1 MAKKLK
7 RFESVNT
14 LMKYLKPYRRGFII
28 SIVMLVVTCA
38 AMVTSPNVE
47 GMITNSILKDV
58 TDIAKGVPGAR
69 FHMENVVKIIMLLLF
84 IYAVKTAAQMIS
96 MICITNSIQDTMRD
110 LRNACIFHMENVVK
124 IIMLLLFIYAVKT
137 AAQMI
142 SMICITNSI
151 QDTMRDLR
159 NACIEKINALPVKT
173 LDSHPKGDILSR
185 ITNDIDAISNA
196 MQQTFM
202 NVISGVLM
210 VCFAIFMMFRV
221 NLVMTVC
228 VLVIIPIS
236 YVIIKKIAKISQKSF
251 DIHQRALGEL
261 SANVTES
268 FSGYNEIILFGKQ
281 EESVKKFEKIN
292 ENIRE
297 TAYHQ
302 RALGELS
309 ANVTE
314 SFSGYNEI
322 ILFGK
327 QEESV
332 KKFEKINENIRE
344 TAYKAQFLSYLMS
357 PLLSLL
363 TYLSIGVVSVI
374 GTIYAIGGVITVGQ
388 LQAFVRFIWQVND
401 LMSPLLSLLTYLS
414 IGVVSVIGTIYAI
427 GGVITVGQ
435 LQAFVRFIWQVNEP
449 LTQVSQL
456 SSQIQ
461 SALSA
466 MDRIHEFIEYEEEI
480 DVEREEKEFEG
491 NVEFKDIRFGYGEK
505 EVLHGVS
512 LDAKKGETVA
522 IVGPTGSGKTTIVNL
537 LMRFYD
543 PNSGSI
549 LIDGTLHG
557 VSLDAKKGETVAIVG
572 PTGSGKTT
580 IVNLLMR
587 FYDPNSGS
595 ILIDGTNSK
604 DINRSTLR
612 DNIGMVLQ
620 DTWLFTGSIRENI
633 RFSKPDATDAE
644 IEQACKYANAC

>member
-1 MAKKLK
+1 MAKKFK
-7 RFESVNT
+7 RFESINT
-14 LMKYLKPYRRGFII
+14 LLKYLKPYRRGFII

-69 FHMENVVKIIMLLLF
+69 FHMENVIKII
-84 IYAVKTAAQMIS
+84 
-96 MICITNSIQDTMRD
+96 
-110 LRNACIFHMENVVK
+110 
-124 IIMLLLFIYAVKT
+124 IILLFIYAVKT

-221 NLVMTVC
+221 NLVMTLC

-236 YVIIKKIAKISQKSF
+236 YIIIKKIAKVSQESF
-251 DIHQRALGEL
+251 DIHQRALGD
-261 SANVTES
+261 
-268 FSGYNEIILFGKQ
+268 
-281 EESVKKFEKIN
+281 
-292 ENIRE
+292 
-297 TAYHQ
+297 
-302 RALGELS
+302 LS

-363 TYLSIGVVSVI
+363 TYLAIGVVSVI
-374 GTIYAIGGVITVGQ
+374 GTIYAIGGI
-388 LQAFVRFIWQVND
+388 
-401 LMSPLLSLLTYLS
+401 
-414 IGVVSVIGTIYAI
+414 
-427 GGVITVGQ
+427 ITVGQ

-466 MDRIHEFIEYEEEI
+466 MDRIHEFIEYEEET
-480 DVEREEKEFEG
+480 DVEVKEMVFDG
-491 NVEFKDIRFGYGEK
+491 NVEFKDIRFGYGKK

-512 LDAKKGETVA
+512 LEAKKGETVA

-549 LIDGTLHG
+549 IIDG
-557 VSLDAKKGETVAIVG
+557 
-572 PTGSGKTT
+572 
-580 IVNLLMR
+580 VN
-587 FYDPNSGS
+587 S
-595 ILIDGTNSK
+595 T
-604 DINRSTLR
+604 DINRRTLR

-633 RFSKPDATDAE
+633 RFSKPDATDEE
-644 IEQACKYANAC
+644 IEQACKYANADEFISTLPKGYDTVIDEEADNISQGEKQLLTIARAILKDPKVLILDEATSSIDTKTEKNIQDAMDYLMEGRTSFIIAHRLSTIKNADKILVLKDGNIIECGNHNELMKENGFYANLYNSQFNN

>member
-7 RFESVNT
+7 RFESINT
-14 LMKYLKPYRRGFII
+14 LLKYLKPYRRGFII

-69 FHMENVVKIIMLLLF
+69 FHMENVIKIIILLLF

-96 MICITNSIQDTMRD
+96 MICITNSIQDTM
-110 LRNACIFHMENVVK
+110 K
-124 IIMLLLFIYAVKT
+124 
-137 AAQMI
+137 
-142 SMICITNSI
+142 
-151 QDTMRDLR
+151 DLR

-221 NLVMTVC
+221 NLVMTLC

-236 YVIIKKIAKISQKSF
+236 YIIIKKIAKISQESF
-251 DIHQRALGEL
+251 DIHQRALGD
-261 SANVTES
+261 
-268 FSGYNEIILFGKQ
+268 
-281 EESVKKFEKIN
+281 
-292 ENIRE
+292 
-297 TAYHQ
+297 
-302 RALGELS
+302 LS

-363 TYLSIGVVSVI
+363 TYLAIGVVSVI
-374 GTIYAIGGVITVGQ
+374 GTIYAI
-388 LQAFVRFIWQVND
+388 
-401 LMSPLLSLLTYLS
+401 S
-414 IGVVSVIGTIYAI
+414 
-427 GGVITVGQ
+427 GVITVGQ

-466 MDRIHEFIEYEEEI
+466 MDRIHEFIEYEEET
-480 DVEREEKEFEG
+480 DVERKEMVFDG
-491 NVEFKDIRFGYGEK
+491 NVEFKDIRFGYGKK

-512 LDAKKGETVA
+512 LNAKKGETVA

-549 LIDGTLHG
+549 VIDG
-557 VSLDAKKGETVAIVG
+557 
-572 PTGSGKTT
+572 
-580 IVNLLMR
+580 VN
-587 FYDPNSGS
+587 S
-595 ILIDGTNSK
+595 T
-604 DINRSTLR
+604 DINRRTLR

-633 RFSKPDATDAE
+633 RFSKPDATDEE
-644 IEQACKYANAC
+644 IEQACKYANADEFISTLPKGYDTVIDEEADNISQGEKQLLTIARAILKDPKVLILDEATSSIDTKTEKNIQDAMDYLMEGRTSFIIAHRLSTIKNADKILVLKDGNIIECGNHNELMKENGFYANLYNSQFNN

>member
-7 RFESVNT
+7 RFESINT
-14 LMKYLKPYRRGFII
+14 LLKYLKPYRRGFII

-69 FHMENVVKIIMLLLF
+69 FHMENVIKIIILLLF

-96 MICITNSIQDTMRD
+96 MICITNSIQDTM
-110 LRNACIFHMENVVK
+110 K
-124 IIMLLLFIYAVKT
+124 
-137 AAQMI
+137 
-142 SMICITNSI
+142 
-151 QDTMRDLR
+151 DLR

-221 NLVMTVC
+221 NLVMTLC

-236 YVIIKKIAKISQKSF
+236 YIIIKKIAKISQESF
-251 DIHQRALGEL
+251 DIHQRALGD
-261 SANVTES
+261 
-268 FSGYNEIILFGKQ
+268 
-281 EESVKKFEKIN
+281 
-292 ENIRE
+292 
-297 TAYHQ
+297 
-302 RALGELS
+302 LS

-363 TYLSIGVVSVI
+363 TYLAIGVVSVI
-374 GTIYAIGGVITVGQ
+374 GTIYAI
-388 LQAFVRFIWQVND
+388 
-401 LMSPLLSLLTYLS
+401 S
-414 IGVVSVIGTIYAI
+414 
-427 GGVITVGQ
+427 GVITVGQ

-466 MDRIHEFIEYEEEI
+466 MDRIHEFIGYEEEA
-480 DVEREEKEFEG
+480 DVERKEMVFDG
-491 NVEFKDIRFGYGEK
+491 NVEFKDIRFGYGKK

-512 LDAKKGETVA
+512 LNAKKGETVA

-549 LIDGTLHG
+549 AIDG
-557 VSLDAKKGETVAIVG
+557 VD
-572 PTGSGKTT
+572 
-580 IVNLLMR
+580 
-587 FYDPNSGS
+587 S
-595 ILIDGTNSK
+595 IN
-604 DINRSTLR
+604 INRRTLR

-633 RFSKPDATDAE
+633 RFSKPDATDEE
-644 IEQACKYANAC
+644 IEQACKYANADEFISTLPKGYDTVIDEEADNISQGEKQLLTIARAILKDPKVLILDEATSSIDTKTEKNIQDAMDYLMEGRTSFIIAHRLSTIKNADKILVLKDGNIIECGNHNELMKENGFYANLYNSQFNN

>member
-7 RFESVNT
+7 RFESINT
-14 LMKYLKPYRRGFII
+14 LLKYLKPYRRGFII

-69 FHMENVVKIIMLLLF
+69 FHMENVIKIIILLLF

-96 MICITNSIQDTMRD
+96 MICITNSIQDTM
-110 LRNACIFHMENVVK
+110 K
-124 IIMLLLFIYAVKT
+124 
-137 AAQMI
+137 
-142 SMICITNSI
+142 
-151 QDTMRDLR
+151 DLR

-221 NLVMTVC
+221 NLVMTLC

-236 YVIIKKIAKISQKSF
+236 YIIIKKIAKISQESF
-251 DIHQRALGEL
+251 DIHQRALGD
-261 SANVTES
+261 
-268 FSGYNEIILFGKQ
+268 
-281 EESVKKFEKIN
+281 
-292 ENIRE
+292 
-297 TAYHQ
+297 
-302 RALGELS
+302 LS

-363 TYLSIGVVSVI
+363 TYL
-374 GTIYAIGGVITVGQ
+374 A
-388 LQAFVRFIWQVND
+388 
-401 LMSPLLSLLTYLS
+401 

-466 MDRIHEFIEYEEEI
+466 MDRIHEFIEYEEET
-480 DVEREEKEFEG
+480 DVEVKEMVFDG
-491 NVEFKDIRFGYGEK
+491 NVEFKDIRFGYGKK

-512 LDAKKGETVA
+512 LEAKKGETVA

-549 LIDGTLHG
+549 VIDGI
-557 VSLDAKKGETVAIVG
+557 D
-572 PTGSGKTT
+572 
-580 IVNLLMR
+580 
-587 FYDPNSGS
+587 S
-595 ILIDGTNSK
+595 IN
-604 DINRSTLR
+604 INRRTLR

-633 RFSKPDATDAE
+633 RFSKPDATDEE
-644 IEQACKYANAC
+644 IEQACKYANADEFISTLPKGYDTVIDEEADNISQGEKQLLTIARAILKDPKVLILDEATSSIDTKTEKNIQDAMDYLMEGRTSFIIAHRLSTIKNADKILVLKDGNIIECGNHNELMKENGFYANLYNSQFNN

>member
-1 MAKKLK
+1 MAKKFK
-7 RFESVNT
+7 RFESINT
-14 LMKYLKPYRRGFII
+14 LLKYLKPYRRGFII

-69 FHMENVVKIIMLLLF
+69 FHMENVIKII
-84 IYAVKTAAQMIS
+84 I
-96 MICITNSIQDTMRD
+96 
-110 LRNACIFHMENVVK
+110 
-124 IIMLLLFIYAVKT
+124 LLLFIYAVKT

-221 NLVMTVC
+221 NLVMTLC

-236 YVIIKKIAKISQKSF
+236 YIIIKKIAKVSQKSF
-251 DIHQRALGEL
+251 DVHQRALGD
-261 SANVTES
+261 
-268 FSGYNEIILFGKQ
+268 
-281 EESVKKFEKIN
+281 
-292 ENIRE
+292 
-297 TAYHQ
+297 
-302 RALGELS
+302 LS

-363 TYLSIGVVSVI
+363 TYL
-374 GTIYAIGGVITVGQ
+374 A
-388 LQAFVRFIWQVND
+388 
-401 LMSPLLSLLTYLS
+401 

-466 MDRIHEFIEYEEEI
+466 MDRIHEFIEYEEET
-480 DVEREEKEFEG
+480 DVEVKEMVFDG
-491 NVEFKDIRFGYGEK
+491 NVEFKDIRFGYGKK

-512 LDAKKGETVA
+512 LEAKKGETVA

-549 LIDGTLHG
+549 VIDGI
-557 VSLDAKKGETVAIVG
+557 D
-572 PTGSGKTT
+572 
-580 IVNLLMR
+580 
-587 FYDPNSGS
+587 S
-595 ILIDGTNSK
+595 IN
-604 DINRSTLR
+604 INRRTLR

-633 RFSKPDATDAE
+633 RFSKPDATDEE
-644 IEQACKYANAC
+644 IENACKYANADEFISTLPNGYDTVIDEEADNISQGEKQLLTIARAILKDPKVLILDEATSSIDTKTEKNIQDAMDYLMEGRTSFIIAHRLSTIKNADKILVLKDGNIIECGNHNELMKENGFYANLYNSQFNN

>member
-1 MAKKLK
+1 MAKKFK
-7 RFESVNT
+7 RFESINT
-14 LMKYLKPYRRGFII
+14 LLKYLKPYRRGFII

-69 FHMENVVKIIMLLLF
+69 FHMENVIKII
-84 IYAVKTAAQMIS
+84 
-96 MICITNSIQDTMRD
+96 
-110 LRNACIFHMENVVK
+110 
-124 IIMLLLFIYAVKT
+124 IILLFIYAVKT

-221 NLVMTVC
+221 NLVMTLC

-236 YVIIKKIAKISQKSF
+236 YIIIKKIAKVSQESF
-251 DIHQRALGEL
+251 DI
-261 SANVTES
+261 
-268 FSGYNEIILFGKQ
+268 
-281 EESVKKFEKIN
+281 
-292 ENIRE
+292 
-297 TAYHQ
+297 HQ

-363 TYLSIGVVSVI
+363 TYLAIGVVSVI
-374 GTIYAIGGVITVGQ
+374 GTIYAIGGI
-388 LQAFVRFIWQVND
+388 
-401 LMSPLLSLLTYLS
+401 
-414 IGVVSVIGTIYAI
+414 
-427 GGVITVGQ
+427 ITVGQ

-466 MDRIHEFIEYEEEI
+466 MDRIHEFIEYEEET
-480 DVEREEKEFEG
+480 DVEVKEMVFDG
-491 NVEFKDIRFGYGEK
+491 NVEFKDIRFGYGKK

-512 LDAKKGETVA
+512 LEAKKGETVA

-549 LIDGTLHG
+549 IIDG
-557 VSLDAKKGETVAIVG
+557 
-572 PTGSGKTT
+572 
-580 IVNLLMR
+580 VN
-587 FYDPNSGS
+587 S
-595 ILIDGTNSK
+595 T
-604 DINRSTLR
+604 DINRRTLR

-633 RFSKPDATDAE
+633 RFSKPDATDEE
-644 IEQACKYANAC
+644 IEQACKYANADEFISTLPKGYDTVIDEEADNISQGEKQLLTIARAILKDPKVLILDEATSSIDTKTEKNIQDAMDYLMEGRTSFIIAHRLSTIKNADKILVLKDGNIIECGNHNELMKENGFYANLYNSQFNN

>member
-7 RFESVNT
+7 RFKSINT
-14 LMKYLKPYRRGFII
+14 LLKYLKPYRRGFII

-96 MICITNSIQDTMRD
+96 MICITNSIQDTM
-110 LRNACIFHMENVVK
+110 K
-124 IIMLLLFIYAVKT
+124 
-137 AAQMI
+137 
-142 SMICITNSI
+142 
-151 QDTMRDLR
+151 DLR

-297 TAYHQ
+297 TAY
-302 RALGELS
+302 
-309 ANVTE
+309 
-314 SFSGYNEI
+314 
-322 ILFGK
+322 
-327 QEESV
+327 
-332 KKFEKINENIRE
+332 
-344 TAYKAQFLSYLMS
+344 KAQFLSY
-357 PLLSLL
+357 
-363 TYLSIGVVSVI
+363 
-374 GTIYAIGGVITVGQ
+374 
-388 LQAFVRFIWQVND
+388 

-549 LIDGTLHG
+549 LIDGT
-557 VSLDAKKGETVAIVG
+557 
-572 PTGSGKTT
+572 
-580 IVNLLMR
+580 
-587 FYDPNSGS
+587 
-595 ILIDGTNSK
+595 NSK

-644 IEQACKYANAC
+644 IEQACKYANADEFISTLPEGYDTVIDEEADNISQGEKQLLTIARAILKDPKVLILDEATSSIDTKTEKNIQNAMDYLMEGRTSFIIAHRLSTIKNADKILVLKDGNIIECGNHNELMKENGFYANLYNSQFNN

>member
-1 MAKKLK
+1 MAKKFK
-7 RFESVNT
+7 RFESINT
-14 LMKYLKPYRRGFII
+14 LLEYLKPYRRGFII

-69 FHMENVVKIIMLLLF
+69 FHMENVIKII
-84 IYAVKTAAQMIS
+84 I
-96 MICITNSIQDTMRD
+96 
-110 LRNACIFHMENVVK
+110 
-124 IIMLLLFIYAVKT
+124 LLLFIYAVKT

-221 NLVMTVC
+221 NLVMTLC

-236 YVIIKKIAKISQKSF
+236 YIIIKKIAKVSQESF
-251 DIHQRALGEL
+251 DVHQRALGD
-261 SANVTES
+261 
-268 FSGYNEIILFGKQ
+268 
-281 EESVKKFEKIN
+281 
-292 ENIRE
+292 
-297 TAYHQ
+297 
-302 RALGELS
+302 LS

-363 TYLSIGVVSVI
+363 TYL
-374 GTIYAIGGVITVGQ
+374 A
-388 LQAFVRFIWQVND
+388 
-401 LMSPLLSLLTYLS
+401 

-466 MDRIHEFIEYEEEI
+466 MDRIHEFIEYEEET
-480 DVEREEKEFEG
+480 DVEVKEMVFDG
-491 NVEFKDIRFGYGEK
+491 NVEFKDIRFGYGKK

-512 LDAKKGETVA
+512 LEAKKGETVA

-549 LIDGTLHG
+549 VIDGI
-557 VSLDAKKGETVAIVG
+557 D
-572 PTGSGKTT
+572 
-580 IVNLLMR
+580 
-587 FYDPNSGS
+587 S
-595 ILIDGTNSK
+595 IN
-604 DINRSTLR
+604 INRRTLR

-633 RFSKPDATDAE
+633 RFSKPDATDEE
-644 IEQACKYANAC
+644 IEQACKYANADEFISTLPNGYDTAIDEKADNISQGEKQLLTIARAILKDPKVLILDEATSSIDTKTEKNIQDAMDYLMEGRTSFIIAHRLSTIKNADKILVLKDGNIIECGNHNELMKENGFYANLYNSQFNN

>member
-1 MAKKLK
+1 MAKKFK
-7 RFESVNT
+7 RFESINT
-14 LMKYLKPYRRGFII
+14 LLKYLKPYRRGFII

-69 FHMENVVKIIMLLLF
+69 FHMENVIKII
-84 IYAVKTAAQMIS
+84 I
-96 MICITNSIQDTMRD
+96 
-110 LRNACIFHMENVVK
+110 
-124 IIMLLLFIYAVKT
+124 LLLFIYAVKT

-221 NLVMTVC
+221 NLVMTLC

-236 YVIIKKIAKISQKSF
+236 YIIIKKIAKVSQESF
-251 DIHQRALGEL
+251 DIHQRALGD
-261 SANVTES
+261 
-268 FSGYNEIILFGKQ
+268 
-281 EESVKKFEKIN
+281 
-292 ENIRE
+292 
-297 TAYHQ
+297 
-302 RALGELS
+302 LS

-363 TYLSIGVVSVI
+363 TYL
-374 GTIYAIGGVITVGQ
+374 A
-388 LQAFVRFIWQVND
+388 
-401 LMSPLLSLLTYLS
+401 

-466 MDRIHEFIEYEEEI
+466 MDRIHEFIEYEEET
-480 DVEREEKEFEG
+480 DVEVKEMVFDG
-491 NVEFKDIRFGYGEK
+491 NVEFKDIRFGYGKK

-549 LIDGTLHG
+549 VIDGI
-557 VSLDAKKGETVAIVG
+557 D
-572 PTGSGKTT
+572 
-580 IVNLLMR
+580 
-587 FYDPNSGS
+587 S
-595 ILIDGTNSK
+595 IN
-604 DINRSTLR
+604 INRRTLR

-633 RFSKPDATDAE
+633 RFSKPDATDEE
-644 IEQACKYANAC
+644 IENACKYANADEFISTLPNGYDTVIDEEADNISQGEKQLLTIARAILKDPKVLILDEATSSIDTKTEKNIQDAMDYLMEGRTSFIIAHRLSTIKNADKILVLKDGNIIECGNHNELMKENGFYANLYNSQFNN

>member
-69 FHMENVVKIIMLLLF
+69 
-84 IYAVKTAAQMIS
+84 
-96 MICITNSIQDTMRD
+96 
-110 LRNACIFHMENVVK
+110 FHMENVVK

-297 TAYHQ
+297 TAY
-302 RALGELS
+302 
-309 ANVTE
+309 
-314 SFSGYNEI
+314 
-322 ILFGK
+322 
-327 QEESV
+327 
-332 KKFEKINENIRE
+332 
-344 TAYKAQFLSYLMS
+344 KAQFLSY
-357 PLLSLL
+357 
-363 TYLSIGVVSVI
+363 
-374 GTIYAIGGVITVGQ
+374 
-388 LQAFVRFIWQVND
+388 

-549 LIDGTLHG
+549 LIDGT
-557 VSLDAKKGETVAIVG
+557 
-572 PTGSGKTT
+572 
-580 IVNLLMR
+580 
-587 FYDPNSGS
+587 
-595 ILIDGTNSK
+595 NSK

-644 IEQACKYANAC
+644 IEQACKYANADEFISTLPEGYDTVIDEEADNISQGEKQLLTIARAILKICKSSYT

>member
-7 RFESVNT
+7 RFESINT
-14 LMKYLKPYRRGFII
+14 LLKYLKPYRRGFII

-69 FHMENVVKIIMLLLF
+69 FHMENVIKII
-84 IYAVKTAAQMIS
+84 
-96 MICITNSIQDTMRD
+96 
-110 LRNACIFHMENVVK
+110 
-124 IIMLLLFIYAVKT
+124 IILLFIYAVKT

-221 NLVMTVC
+221 NLVMTLC

-236 YVIIKKIAKISQKSF
+236 YIIIKKIAKVSQESF
-251 DIHQRALGEL
+251 DIHQRALGD
-261 SANVTES
+261 
-268 FSGYNEIILFGKQ
+268 
-281 EESVKKFEKIN
+281 
-292 ENIRE
+292 
-297 TAYHQ
+297 
-302 RALGELS
+302 LS

-363 TYLSIGVVSVI
+363 TYLAIGVVSVI
-374 GTIYAIGGVITVGQ
+374 GTIYAIGGI
-388 LQAFVRFIWQVND
+388 
-401 LMSPLLSLLTYLS
+401 
-414 IGVVSVIGTIYAI
+414 
-427 GGVITVGQ
+427 ITVGQ

-466 MDRIHEFIEYEEEI
+466 MDRIHEFIEYEEET
-480 DVEREEKEFEG
+480 DVEVKEMVFDG
-491 NVEFKDIRFGYGEK
+491 NVEFKDIRFGYGKK

-512 LDAKKGETVA
+512 LEAKKGETVA

-549 LIDGTLHG
+549 VIDGI
-557 VSLDAKKGETVAIVG
+557 D
-572 PTGSGKTT
+572 
-580 IVNLLMR
+580 
-587 FYDPNSGS
+587 S
-595 ILIDGTNSK
+595 IN
-604 DINRSTLR
+604 INRRTLR

-633 RFSKPDATDAE
+633 RFSKPDATDEE
-644 IEQACKYANAC
+644 IENACKYANADEFISTLPNGYDTVIDEEADNISQGEKQLLTIARAILKDPKVLILDEATSSIDTKTEKNIQDAMDYLMEGRTSFIIAHRLSTIKNADKILVLKDGNIIECGNHNELMKENGFYANLYNSQFNN

>member
-7 RFESVNT
+7 RFESINT
-14 LMKYLKPYRRGFII
+14 LLKYLKPYRRGFII

-69 FHMENVVKIIMLLLF
+69 FHMENVIKIITLLLF

-96 MICITNSIQDTMRD
+96 MICITNSIQDTM
-110 LRNACIFHMENVVK
+110 K
-124 IIMLLLFIYAVKT
+124 
-137 AAQMI
+137 
-142 SMICITNSI
+142 
-151 QDTMRDLR
+151 DLR

-221 NLVMTVC
+221 NLVMTLC

-236 YVIIKKIAKISQKSF
+236 YIIIKKIAKISQESF
-251 DIHQRALGEL
+251 DIHQRALGD
-261 SANVTES
+261 
-268 FSGYNEIILFGKQ
+268 
-281 EESVKKFEKIN
+281 
-292 ENIRE
+292 
-297 TAYHQ
+297 
-302 RALGELS
+302 LS

-363 TYLSIGVVSVI
+363 TYLAIGVVSVI
-374 GTIYAIGGVITVGQ
+374 GTIYAI
-388 LQAFVRFIWQVND
+388 
-401 LMSPLLSLLTYLS
+401 S
-414 IGVVSVIGTIYAI
+414 
-427 GGVITVGQ
+427 GVITVGQ

-466 MDRIHEFIEYEEEI
+466 MDRIHEFIGYEEET
-480 DVEREEKEFEG
+480 DVERKEMVFDG
-491 NVEFKDIRFGYGEK
+491 NVEFKDIRFGYGKK

-512 LDAKKGETVA
+512 LNAKKGETVA

-549 LIDGTLHG
+549 VIDG
-557 VSLDAKKGETVAIVG
+557 
-572 PTGSGKTT
+572 
-580 IVNLLMR
+580 VN
-587 FYDPNSGS
+587 S
-595 ILIDGTNSK
+595 T
-604 DINRSTLR
+604 DINRRTLR

-633 RFSKPDATDAE
+633 RFSKPDATDEE
-644 IEQACKYANAC
+644 IEQACKYANADEFISTLPKGYDTVIDEEADNISQGEKQLLTIARAILKDPKVLILDEATSSIDTKTEKNIQDAMDYLMEGRTSFIIAHRLSTIKNADKILVLKDGNIIECGNHNELMKENGFYANLYNSQFNN

>member
-7 RFESVNT
+7 RFESINT
-14 LMKYLKPYRRGFII
+14 LLKYLKPYRRGFII

-69 FHMENVVKIIMLLLF
+69 FHMENVIKII
-84 IYAVKTAAQMIS
+84 I
-96 MICITNSIQDTMRD
+96 
-110 LRNACIFHMENVVK
+110 
-124 IIMLLLFIYAVKT
+124 LLLFIYAVKT

-221 NLVMTVC
+221 NLVMTLC

-236 YVIIKKIAKISQKSF
+236 YIIIKKIAKVSQESF
-251 DIHQRALGEL
+251 DIHQRALGD
-261 SANVTES
+261 
-268 FSGYNEIILFGKQ
+268 
-281 EESVKKFEKIN
+281 
-292 ENIRE
+292 
-297 TAYHQ
+297 
-302 RALGELS
+302 LS

-363 TYLSIGVVSVI
+363 TYLAIGVVSVI
-374 GTIYAIGGVITVGQ
+374 GTIYAIGGVIT
-388 LQAFVRFIWQVND
+388 I
-401 LMSPLLSLLTYLS
+401 
-414 IGVVSVIGTIYAI
+414 
-427 GGVITVGQ
+427 GQ

-466 MDRIHEFIEYEEEI
+466 MDRIHEFIEYEEET
-480 DVEREEKEFEG
+480 DVEVKEMVFDG
-491 NVEFKDIRFGYGEK
+491 NVEFKDIRFGYGKK

-512 LDAKKGETVA
+512 LYAKKGETVA

-549 LIDGTLHG
+549 VIDGI
-557 VSLDAKKGETVAIVG
+557 D
-572 PTGSGKTT
+572 
-580 IVNLLMR
+580 
-587 FYDPNSGS
+587 S
-595 ILIDGTNSK
+595 IN
-604 DINRSTLR
+604 INRRTLR

-633 RFSKPDATDAE
+633 RFSKPDATDEE
-644 IEQACKYANAC
+644 IEQACKYANADEFISTLPNGYDTVIDEEADNISQGEKQLLTIARAILKDPKVLILDEATSSIDTKTEKNIQDAMDYLMEGRTSFIIAHRLSTIKNADKILVLKDGNIIECGNHNELMKENGFYANLYNSQFNN

>member
-1 MAKKLK
+1 MAKKFK
-7 RFESVNT
+7 RFESINT
-14 LMKYLKPYRRGFII
+14 LLKYLKPYRRGFII

-69 FHMENVVKIIMLLLF
+69 FHMENVIKII
-84 IYAVKTAAQMIS
+84 I
-96 MICITNSIQDTMRD
+96 
-110 LRNACIFHMENVVK
+110 
-124 IIMLLLFIYAVKT
+124 LLLFIYAVKT

-221 NLVMTVC
+221 NLVMTLC

-236 YVIIKKIAKISQKSF
+236 YIIIKKIAKVSQESF
-251 DIHQRALGEL
+251 DIHQRALGD
-261 SANVTES
+261 
-268 FSGYNEIILFGKQ
+268 
-281 EESVKKFEKIN
+281 
-292 ENIRE
+292 
-297 TAYHQ
+297 
-302 RALGELS
+302 LS

-363 TYLSIGVVSVI
+363 TYL
-374 GTIYAIGGVITVGQ
+374 A
-388 LQAFVRFIWQVND
+388 
-401 LMSPLLSLLTYLS
+401 

-466 MDRIHEFIEYEEEI
+466 MDRIHEFIEYEEET
-480 DVEREEKEFEG
+480 DVEVKEMVFDG
-491 NVEFKDIRFGYGEK
+491 NVEFKDIRFGYGKK

-512 LDAKKGETVA
+512 LYAKKGETVA

-549 LIDGTLHG
+549 VIDGI
-557 VSLDAKKGETVAIVG
+557 D
-572 PTGSGKTT
+572 
-580 IVNLLMR
+580 
-587 FYDPNSGS
+587 S
-595 ILIDGTNSK
+595 IN
-604 DINRSTLR
+604 INRRTLR

-633 RFSKPDATDAE
+633 RFSKPDATDEE
-644 IEQACKYANAC
+644 IENACKYANADEFISTLPNGYDTVIDEEADNISQGEKQLLTIARAILKDPKVLILDEATSSIDTKTEKNIQDAMDYLMEGRTSFIIAHRLSTIKNADKILVLKDGNIIECGNHNELMKENGFYANLYNSQFNN

>member
-28 SIVMLVVTCA
+28 SIVMLVLTCA

-69 FHMENVVKIIMLLLF
+69 
-84 IYAVKTAAQMIS
+84 
-96 MICITNSIQDTMRD
+96 
-110 LRNACIFHMENVVK
+110 FHMENVVK

-297 TAYHQ
+297 TAY
-302 RALGELS
+302 
-309 ANVTE
+309 
-314 SFSGYNEI
+314 
-322 ILFGK
+322 
-327 QEESV
+327 
-332 KKFEKINENIRE
+332 
-344 TAYKAQFLSYLMS
+344 KAQFLSY
-357 PLLSLL
+357 
-363 TYLSIGVVSVI
+363 
-374 GTIYAIGGVITVGQ
+374 
-388 LQAFVRFIWQVND
+388 

-549 LIDGTLHG
+549 LIDGT
-557 VSLDAKKGETVAIVG
+557 
-572 PTGSGKTT
+572 
-580 IVNLLMR
+580 
-587 FYDPNSGS
+587 
-595 ILIDGTNSK
+595 NSK

-644 IEQACKYANAC
+644 IEQACKYANADEFISTLPEGYDTVIDEEADNISQGEKQLLTIARAILKDPKVLILDEATSSIDTKTEKNIQNAMDYLMEGRTSFIIAHRLSTIKNADKILVLKDGNIIECGNHNELMKENGFYANLYNSQFNN

>member
-1 MAKKLK
+1 MAKKFK
-7 RFESVNT
+7 RFESINT
-14 LMKYLKPYRRGFII
+14 LLKYLKPYRRGFII

-69 FHMENVVKIIMLLLF
+69 FHMENVIKII
-84 IYAVKTAAQMIS
+84 I
-96 MICITNSIQDTMRD
+96 
-110 LRNACIFHMENVVK
+110 
-124 IIMLLLFIYAVKT
+124 LLLFIYAVKT

-221 NLVMTVC
+221 NLVMTLC

-236 YVIIKKIAKISQKSF
+236 YIIIKKIAKVSQESF
-251 DIHQRALGEL
+251 DVHQRALGD
-261 SANVTES
+261 
-268 FSGYNEIILFGKQ
+268 
-281 EESVKKFEKIN
+281 
-292 ENIRE
+292 
-297 TAYHQ
+297 
-302 RALGELS
+302 LS

-363 TYLSIGVVSVI
+363 TYL
-374 GTIYAIGGVITVGQ
+374 A
-388 LQAFVRFIWQVND
+388 
-401 LMSPLLSLLTYLS
+401 

-466 MDRIHEFIEYEEEI
+466 MDRIHEFIEYEEET
-480 DVEREEKEFEG
+480 DVEIKEMVFDG
-491 NVEFKDIRFGYGEK
+491 NVEFKDIRFGYGKK

-512 LDAKKGETVA
+512 LEAKKGETVA

-549 LIDGTLHG
+549 VIDGI
-557 VSLDAKKGETVAIVG
+557 D
-572 PTGSGKTT
+572 
-580 IVNLLMR
+580 
-587 FYDPNSGS
+587 S
-595 ILIDGTNSK
+595 IN
-604 DINRSTLR
+604 INRRTLR

-633 RFSKPDATDAE
+633 RFSKPDATDEE
-644 IEQACKYANAC
+644 IEQACKYANADEFISTLPNGYDTVIDEEADNISQGEKQLLTIARAILKDPKVLILDEATSSIDTKTEKNIQDAMDYLMEGRTSFIIAHRLSTIKNADKILVLKDGNIIECGNHNELMKENRFYANLYNSQFNN

>member
-7 RFESVNT
+7 RFKSINT
-14 LMKYLKPYRRGFII
+14 LLKYLKPYRRGFII

-58 TDIAKGVPGAR
+58 TDIAKGVPGAS
-69 FHMENVVKIIMLLLF
+69 FHMENVIKIIILLLF

-96 MICITNSIQDTMRD
+96 MICITNSIQDTM
-110 LRNACIFHMENVVK
+110 K
-124 IIMLLLFIYAVKT
+124 
-137 AAQMI
+137 
-142 SMICITNSI
+142 
-151 QDTMRDLR
+151 DLR

-221 NLVMTVC
+221 NLVMTLC

-236 YVIIKKIAKISQKSF
+236 YIIIKKIAKVSQESF
-251 DIHQRALGEL
+251 DIHQRALGD
-261 SANVTES
+261 
-268 FSGYNEIILFGKQ
+268 
-281 EESVKKFEKIN
+281 
-292 ENIRE
+292 
-297 TAYHQ
+297 
-302 RALGELS
+302 LS

-363 TYLSIGVVSVI
+363 TYL
-374 GTIYAIGGVITVGQ
+374 A
-388 LQAFVRFIWQVND
+388 
-401 LMSPLLSLLTYLS
+401 

-466 MDRIHEFIEYEEEI
+466 MDRIHEFIGYEEET
-480 DVEREEKEFEG
+480 DVERKEMVFDG
-491 NVEFKDIRFGYGEK
+491 NVEFKDIRFGYGKK

-512 LDAKKGETVA
+512 LNAKKGETVA

-549 LIDGTLHG
+549 VIDG
-557 VSLDAKKGETVAIVG
+557 
-572 PTGSGKTT
+572 
-580 IVNLLMR
+580 VN
-587 FYDPNSGS
+587 S
-595 ILIDGTNSK
+595 T
-604 DINRSTLR
+604 DINRRTLR

-633 RFSKPDATDAE
+633 RFSKPDATDEE
-644 IEQACKYANAC
+644 IEQACKYANADEFISTLPKGYDTVIDEEADNISQGEKQLLTIARAILKDPKVLILDEATSSIDTKTEKNIQDAMDYLMKGRTSFIIAHRLSTIKNADKILVLKDGNIIECGNHNELMKENGFYANLYNSQFNN

>member
-1 MAKKLK
+1 MAKKFK
-7 RFESVNT
+7 RFESINT
-14 LMKYLKPYRRGFII
+14 LLKYLKPYRRGFII

-69 FHMENVVKIIMLLLF
+69 FHMENVIKII
-84 IYAVKTAAQMIS
+84 I
-96 MICITNSIQDTMRD
+96 
-110 LRNACIFHMENVVK
+110 
-124 IIMLLLFIYAVKT
+124 LLLFIYAVKT

-221 NLVMTVC
+221 NLVMTLC

-236 YVIIKKIAKISQKSF
+236 YIIIKKIAKVSQESF
-251 DIHQRALGEL
+251 DVHQRALGDL

-292 ENIRE
+292 
-297 TAYHQ
+297 
-302 RALGELS
+302 
-309 ANVTE
+309 
-314 SFSGYNEI
+314 
-322 ILFGK
+322 K
-327 QEESV
+327 
-332 KKFEKINENIRE
+332 NIRE

-363 TYLSIGVVSVI
+363 TYL
-374 GTIYAIGGVITVGQ
+374 A
-388 LQAFVRFIWQVND
+388 
-401 LMSPLLSLLTYLS
+401 

-466 MDRIHEFIEYEEEI
+466 MDRIHEFIEYEEET
-480 DVEREEKEFEG
+480 DVEVKEMVFDG
-491 NVEFKDIRFGYGEK
+491 NVEFKDIRFGYGKK

-512 LDAKKGETVA
+512 LEAKKGETVA

-549 LIDGTLHG
+549 VIDGI
-557 VSLDAKKGETVAIVG
+557 D
-572 PTGSGKTT
+572 
-580 IVNLLMR
+580 
-587 FYDPNSGS
+587 S
-595 ILIDGTNSK
+595 IN
-604 DINRSTLR
+604 INRRTLR

-633 RFSKPDATDAE
+633 RFSKPDATDEE
-644 IEQACKYANAC
+644 IENACKYANADEFISTLPNGYDTVIDEEADNISQGEKQLLTIARAILKDPKVLILDEATSSIDTKTEKNIQDAMDYLMEGRTSFIIAHRLSTIKNADKILVLKDGNIIECGNHNELMKENGFYANLYNSQFNN

>member
-7 RFESVNT
+7 RFESINT
-14 LMKYLKPYRRGFII
+14 LLKYLKPYRRGFII

-69 FHMENVVKIIMLLLF
+69 
-84 IYAVKTAAQMIS
+84 
-96 MICITNSIQDTMRD
+96 
-110 LRNACIFHMENVVK
+110 FHMENVVK

-297 TAYHQ
+297 TAY
-302 RALGELS
+302 
-309 ANVTE
+309 
-314 SFSGYNEI
+314 
-322 ILFGK
+322 
-327 QEESV
+327 
-332 KKFEKINENIRE
+332 
-344 TAYKAQFLSYLMS
+344 KAQFLSY
-357 PLLSLL
+357 
-363 TYLSIGVVSVI
+363 
-374 GTIYAIGGVITVGQ
+374 
-388 LQAFVRFIWQVND
+388 

-466 MDRIHEFIEYEEEI
+466 MDRIHEFIEYEEET

-505 EVLHGVS
+505 EV
-512 LDAKKGETVA
+512 
-522 IVGPTGSGKTTIVNL
+522 
-537 LMRFYD
+537 
-543 PNSGSI
+543 
-549 LIDGTLHG
+549 LHG

-644 IEQACKYANAC
+644 IEQACKYANADEFISTLPEGYDTVIDEEADNISQGEKQLLTIARAILKDPKVLILDEATSSIDTKTEKNIQNAMDYLMEGRTSFIIAHRLSTIKNADKILVLKDGNIIECGNHNELMKENGFYANLYNSQFNN

>member
-7 RFESVNT
+7 RFESINT
-14 LMKYLKPYRRGFII
+14 LLKYLKPYRRGFII

-69 FHMENVVKIIMLLLF
+69 FHMENVIKIIILLLF

-96 MICITNSIQDTMRD
+96 MICITNSIQDTM
-110 LRNACIFHMENVVK
+110 K
-124 IIMLLLFIYAVKT
+124 
-137 AAQMI
+137 
-142 SMICITNSI
+142 
-151 QDTMRDLR
+151 DLR

-221 NLVMTVC
+221 NLVMTLC

-236 YVIIKKIAKISQKSF
+236 YIIIKKIAKISQESF
-251 DIHQRALGEL
+251 DIHQRALGD
-261 SANVTES
+261 
-268 FSGYNEIILFGKQ
+268 
-281 EESVKKFEKIN
+281 
-292 ENIRE
+292 
-297 TAYHQ
+297 
-302 RALGELS
+302 LS

-363 TYLSIGVVSVI
+363 TYLAIGVVSVI
-374 GTIYAIGGVITVGQ
+374 GTIYAI
-388 LQAFVRFIWQVND
+388 
-401 LMSPLLSLLTYLS
+401 S
-414 IGVVSVIGTIYAI
+414 
-427 GGVITVGQ
+427 GVITVGQ

-466 MDRIHEFIEYEEEI
+466 MDRIHEFIGYEEET
-480 DVEREEKEFEG
+480 DVERKEMVFDG
-491 NVEFKDIRFGYGEK
+491 NVEFKDIRFGYGKK

-512 LDAKKGETVA
+512 LNAKKGETVA

-549 LIDGTLHG
+549 VIDG
-557 VSLDAKKGETVAIVG
+557 
-572 PTGSGKTT
+572 
-580 IVNLLMR
+580 VN
-587 FYDPNSGS
+587 S
-595 ILIDGTNSK
+595 T
-604 DINRSTLR
+604 DINRRTLR

-633 RFSKPDATDAE
+633 RFSKPDATDEE
-644 IEQACKYANAC
+644 IEQACKYANADEFISTLPKGYDTVIDEEADNISQGEKQLLTIARAILKDPKVLILDEATSSIDTKTEKNIQDAMDYLMEGRTSFIIAHRLSTIKNADKILVLKDGNIIECGNHNELMKENGFYANLYNSQFNN

>member
-7 RFESVNT
+7 RFESINT
-14 LMKYLKPYRRGFII
+14 LLKYLKPYRRGFII

-69 FHMENVVKIIMLLLF
+69 FHMENVIKIIILLLF

-96 MICITNSIQDTMRD
+96 MICITNSIQDTM
-110 LRNACIFHMENVVK
+110 K
-124 IIMLLLFIYAVKT
+124 
-137 AAQMI
+137 
-142 SMICITNSI
+142 
-151 QDTMRDLR
+151 DLR

-221 NLVMTVC
+221 NLVMTLC

-236 YVIIKKIAKISQKSF
+236 YIIIKKIAKISQESF
-251 DIHQRALGEL
+251 DIHQRALGD
-261 SANVTES
+261 
-268 FSGYNEIILFGKQ
+268 
-281 EESVKKFEKIN
+281 
-292 ENIRE
+292 
-297 TAYHQ
+297 
-302 RALGELS
+302 LS

-363 TYLSIGVVSVI
+363 TYL
-374 GTIYAIGGVITVGQ
+374 A
-388 LQAFVRFIWQVND
+388 
-401 LMSPLLSLLTYLS
+401 

-466 MDRIHEFIEYEEEI
+466 MDRIHEFIEYEEET
-480 DVEREEKEFEG
+480 DVERKEMVFDG
-491 NVEFKDIRFGYGEK
+491 NVEFKDIRFGYGKK
-505 EVLHGVS
+505 EVLHGIS
-512 LDAKKGETVA
+512 LNAKKGETVA

-549 LIDGTLHG
+549 AIDG
-557 VSLDAKKGETVAIVG
+557 VD
-572 PTGSGKTT
+572 
-580 IVNLLMR
+580 
-587 FYDPNSGS
+587 S
-595 ILIDGTNSK
+595 IN
-604 DINRSTLR
+604 INRRTLR

-633 RFSKPDATDAE
+633 RFSKPDATDEE
-644 IEQACKYANAC
+644 IEQACKYANADEFISTLPNGYDTVIDEEADNISQGEKQLLTIARAILKDPKVLILDEATSSIDTKTEKNIQDAMDYLMEGRTSFIIAHRLSTIKNADKILVLKDGNIIECGNHNELMKENGFYANLYNSQFNN

>member
-7 RFESVNT
+7 RFESINT
-14 LMKYLKPYRRGFII
+14 LLKYLKPYRRGFII

-69 FHMENVVKIIMLLLF
+69 FHMENVIKII
-84 IYAVKTAAQMIS
+84 
-96 MICITNSIQDTMRD
+96 
-110 LRNACIFHMENVVK
+110 
-124 IIMLLLFIYAVKT
+124 IILLFIYAVKT

-210 VCFAIFMMFRV
+210 VCLAIFMMFRV
-221 NLVMTVC
+221 NLVMTLC

-236 YVIIKKIAKISQKSF
+236 YIIIKKIAKVSQESF
-251 DIHQRALGEL
+251 D
-261 SANVTES
+261 V
-268 FSGYNEIILFGKQ
+268 
-281 EESVKKFEKIN
+281 
-292 ENIRE
+292 
-297 TAYHQ
+297 HQ

-363 TYLSIGVVSVI
+363 TYLAIGVVSVI
-374 GTIYAIGGVITVGQ
+374 GTIYAIGGI
-388 LQAFVRFIWQVND
+388 
-401 LMSPLLSLLTYLS
+401 
-414 IGVVSVIGTIYAI
+414 
-427 GGVITVGQ
+427 ITVGQ

-466 MDRIHEFIEYEEEI
+466 MDRIHEFIEYEEET
-480 DVEREEKEFEG
+480 DVEVKEMVFDG
-491 NVEFKDIRFGYGEK
+491 NVEFKDIRFGYGKK

-512 LDAKKGETVA
+512 LEAKKGETVA

-549 LIDGTLHG
+549 AIDGVDST
-557 VSLDAKKGETVAIVG
+557 
-572 PTGSGKTT
+572 
-580 IVNLLMR
+580 
-587 FYDPNSGS
+587 
-595 ILIDGTNSK
+595 
-604 DINRSTLR
+604 DINRRTLR

-633 RFSKPDATDAE
+633 RFSKPDATDEE
-644 IEQACKYANAC
+644 IEQACKYANADEFISTLPKGYDTVIDEEADNISQGEKQLLTIARAILKDPKVLILDEATSSIDTKTEKNIQDAMDYLMEGRTSFIIAHRLSTIKNADKILVLKDGNIIECGNHNELMKENGFYANLYNSQFNN

>member
-7 RFESVNT
+7 RFESINT
-14 LMKYLKPYRRGFII
+14 LLKYLKPYRRGFII

-69 FHMENVVKIIMLLLF
+69 FHMENVIKII
-84 IYAVKTAAQMIS
+84 I
-96 MICITNSIQDTMRD
+96 
-110 LRNACIFHMENVVK
+110 
-124 IIMLLLFIYAVKT
+124 LLLFIYAVKT

-221 NLVMTVC
+221 NLVMTLC

-236 YVIIKKIAKISQKSF
+236 YIIIKKIAKVSQESF
-251 DIHQRALGEL
+251 DIHQRALGD
-261 SANVTES
+261 
-268 FSGYNEIILFGKQ
+268 
-281 EESVKKFEKIN
+281 
-292 ENIRE
+292 
-297 TAYHQ
+297 
-302 RALGELS
+302 LS

-363 TYLSIGVVSVI
+363 TYLAIGVVSVI
-374 GTIYAIGGVITVGQ
+374 GTIYAIGGVIT
-388 LQAFVRFIWQVND
+388 I
-401 LMSPLLSLLTYLS
+401 
-414 IGVVSVIGTIYAI
+414 
-427 GGVITVGQ
+427 GQ

-466 MDRIHEFIEYEEEI
+466 MDRIHEFIGYEEET
-480 DVEREEKEFEG
+480 DVEIKEMVFDG
-491 NVEFKDIRFGYGEK
+491 NVEFKDIRFGYGKK

-512 LDAKKGETVA
+512 LEAKKGETVA

-549 LIDGTLHG
+549 VIDGI
-557 VSLDAKKGETVAIVG
+557 D
-572 PTGSGKTT
+572 
-580 IVNLLMR
+580 
-587 FYDPNSGS
+587 S
-595 ILIDGTNSK
+595 IN
-604 DINRSTLR
+604 INRRTLR

-633 RFSKPDATDAE
+633 RFSKPDATDEE
-644 IEQACKYANAC
+644 IEQACKYANADEFISTLPNGYDTVIDEEADNISQGEKQLLTIARAILKDPKVLILDEATSSIDTKTEKNIQDAMDYLMEGRTSFIIAHRLSTIKNADKILVLKDVNIIECGNHNELMKENGFYANLYNSQFNN

>member
-1 MAKKLK
+1 MAKKFK
-7 RFESVNT
+7 RFESINT
-14 LMKYLKPYRRGFII
+14 LLKYLKPYRRGFII

-69 FHMENVVKIIMLLLF
+69 FHMENVIKII
-84 IYAVKTAAQMIS
+84 I
-96 MICITNSIQDTMRD
+96 
-110 LRNACIFHMENVVK
+110 
-124 IIMLLLFIYAVKT
+124 LLLFIYAVKT

-221 NLVMTVC
+221 NLVMTLC

-236 YVIIKKIAKISQKSF
+236 YIIIKKIAKVSQESF
-251 DIHQRALGEL
+251 DVHQRALGD
-261 SANVTES
+261 
-268 FSGYNEIILFGKQ
+268 
-281 EESVKKFEKIN
+281 
-292 ENIRE
+292 
-297 TAYHQ
+297 
-302 RALGELS
+302 LS

-363 TYLSIGVVSVI
+363 TYLAIGVVSVI
-374 GTIYAIGGVITVGQ
+374 GTIYAI
-388 LQAFVRFIWQVND
+388 
-401 LMSPLLSLLTYLS
+401 S
-414 IGVVSVIGTIYAI
+414 
-427 GGVITVGQ
+427 GVITVGQ

-466 MDRIHEFIEYEEEI
+466 MDRIHEFIGYEEET
-480 DVEREEKEFEG
+480 DVERKEMVFDG
-491 NVEFKDIRFGYGEK
+491 NVEFKDIRFGYGKK

-512 LDAKKGETVA
+512 LNAKKGETVA

-549 LIDGTLHG
+549 AIDG
-557 VSLDAKKGETVAIVG
+557 VD
-572 PTGSGKTT
+572 
-580 IVNLLMR
+580 
-587 FYDPNSGS
+587 S
-595 ILIDGTNSK
+595 IN
-604 DINRSTLR
+604 INRRTLR

-633 RFSKPDATDAE
+633 RFSKPDATDEE
-644 IEQACKYANAC
+644 IEQACKYANADEFISTLPKAYDTVIDEEADNISQGEKQLLTIARAILKDPKVLILDEATSSIDTKTEKNIQNAMDYLMEGRTSFIIAHRLSTIKNADKILVLKDGNIIECGNHNELMKENGFYANLYNSQFNN

>member
-69 FHMENVVKIIMLLLF
+69 
-84 IYAVKTAAQMIS
+84 
-96 MICITNSIQDTMRD
+96 
-110 LRNACIFHMENVVK
+110 FHMENVVK

-297 TAYHQ
+297 TAY
-302 RALGELS
+302 
-309 ANVTE
+309 
-314 SFSGYNEI
+314 
-322 ILFGK
+322 
-327 QEESV
+327 
-332 KKFEKINENIRE
+332 
-344 TAYKAQFLSYLMS
+344 KAQFLSYLMS

-363 TYLSIGVVSVI
+363 TYL
-374 GTIYAIGGVITVGQ
+374 A
-388 LQAFVRFIWQVND
+388 
-401 LMSPLLSLLTYLS
+401 

-466 MDRIHEFIEYEEEI
+466 MDRIHEFIEYEEET

-512 LDAKKGETVA
+512 L
-522 IVGPTGSGKTTIVNL
+522 
-537 LMRFYD
+537 Y
-543 PNSGSI
+543 
-549 LIDGTLHG
+549 
-557 VSLDAKKGETVAIVG
+557 AKKGETVAIVG

-633 RFSKPDATDAE
+633 RFSKPDATDEE
-644 IEQACKYANAC
+644 IEQACKYANADEFISTLPEGYDTVIDEEADNISQGEKQLLTIARAILKDPKVLILDEATSSIDTKTEKNIQNAMDYLMEGRTSFIIAHRLSTIKNADKILVLKDGNIIECGNHNELMKENGFYANLYNSQFNN

>member
-28 SIVMLVVTCA
+28 SIVMLVLTCA

-69 FHMENVVKIIMLLLF
+69 
-84 IYAVKTAAQMIS
+84 
-96 MICITNSIQDTMRD
+96 
-110 LRNACIFHMENVVK
+110 FHMENVVK

-297 TAYHQ
+297 TAY
-302 RALGELS
+302 
-309 ANVTE
+309 
-314 SFSGYNEI
+314 
-322 ILFGK
+322 
-327 QEESV
+327 
-332 KKFEKINENIRE
+332 
-344 TAYKAQFLSYLMS
+344 KAQFLSY
-357 PLLSLL
+357 
-363 TYLSIGVVSVI
+363 
-374 GTIYAIGGVITVGQ
+374 
-388 LQAFVRFIWQVND
+388 

-466 MDRIHEFIEYEEEI
+466 MDRIHEFIEYEEET

-512 LDAKKGETVA
+512 L
-522 IVGPTGSGKTTIVNL
+522 
-537 LMRFYD
+537 Y
-543 PNSGSI
+543 
-549 LIDGTLHG
+549 
-557 VSLDAKKGETVAIVG
+557 AKKGETVAIVG

-644 IEQACKYANAC
+644 IEQACKYANADEFISTLPEGYDTVIDEEADNISQGEKQLLTIARAILKDPKVLILDEATSSIDTKTEKNIQNAMDYLMEGRTSFIIAHRLSTIKNADKILVLKDGNIIECGNHNELMKENGFYANLYNSQFNN

>member
-7 RFESVNT
+7 RFESINT
-14 LMKYLKPYRRGFII
+14 LLKYLKPYRRGFII

-69 FHMENVVKIIMLLLF
+69 FHMENVIKII
-84 IYAVKTAAQMIS
+84 
-96 MICITNSIQDTMRD
+96 
-110 LRNACIFHMENVVK
+110 
-124 IIMLLLFIYAVKT
+124 IILLFIYAVKT

-210 VCFAIFMMFRV
+210 VCLAIFMMFRV
-221 NLVMTVC
+221 NLVMTLC

-236 YVIIKKIAKISQKSF
+236 YIIIKKIAKVSQESF
-251 DIHQRALGEL
+251 D
-261 SANVTES
+261 V
-268 FSGYNEIILFGKQ
+268 
-281 EESVKKFEKIN
+281 
-292 ENIRE
+292 
-297 TAYHQ
+297 HQ

-363 TYLSIGVVSVI
+363 TYLAIGVVSVI
-374 GTIYAIGGVITVGQ
+374 GTIYAIGGI
-388 LQAFVRFIWQVND
+388 
-401 LMSPLLSLLTYLS
+401 
-414 IGVVSVIGTIYAI
+414 
-427 GGVITVGQ
+427 ITVGQ

-466 MDRIHEFIEYEEEI
+466 MDRIHEFIEYEEET
-480 DVEREEKEFEG
+480 DVEVKEMVFDG
-491 NVEFKDIRFGYGEK
+491 NVEFKDIRFGYGKK
-505 EVLHGVS
+505 EVLHEVS
-512 LDAKKGETVA
+512 LEAKKGETVA

-549 LIDGTLHG
+549 AIDGVDST
-557 VSLDAKKGETVAIVG
+557 
-572 PTGSGKTT
+572 
-580 IVNLLMR
+580 
-587 FYDPNSGS
+587 
-595 ILIDGTNSK
+595 
-604 DINRSTLR
+604 DINRRTLR

-633 RFSKPDATDAE
+633 RFSKPDATDEE
-644 IEQACKYANAC
+644 IEQACKYANADEFISTLPKGYDTVIDEEADNISQGEKQLLTIARAILKDPKVLILDEATSSIDTKTEKNIQDAMDYLMEGRTSFIIAHRLSTIKNADKILVLKDGNIIECGNHNELMKENGFYANLYNSQFNN

>member
-1 MAKKLK
+1 MAKKVK
-7 RFESVNT
+7 RFESINT
-14 LMKYLKPYRRGFII
+14 LLKYLRPYRRGFII

-69 FHMENVVKIIMLLLF
+69 
-84 IYAVKTAAQMIS
+84 
-96 MICITNSIQDTMRD
+96 
-110 LRNACIFHMENVVK
+110 FHMENVVK

-221 NLVMTVC
+221 NLVMTLC

-236 YVIIKKIAKISQKSF
+236 YIIIKKIAKVSQESF
-251 DIHQRALGEL
+251 DVHQRALGD
-261 SANVTES
+261 
-268 FSGYNEIILFGKQ
+268 
-281 EESVKKFEKIN
+281 
-292 ENIRE
+292 
-297 TAYHQ
+297 
-302 RALGELS
+302 LS

-363 TYLSIGVVSVI
+363 TYL
-374 GTIYAIGGVITVGQ
+374 A
-388 LQAFVRFIWQVND
+388 
-401 LMSPLLSLLTYLS
+401 

-466 MDRIHEFIEYEEEI
+466 MDRIHEFIGYEEET
-480 DVEREEKEFEG
+480 DVEIKEMVFDG
-491 NVEFKDIRFGYGEK
+491 NVEFKDIRFGYGKK

-512 LDAKKGETVA
+512 LYAKKGETVA

-549 LIDGTLHG
+549 VIDGI
-557 VSLDAKKGETVAIVG
+557 D
-572 PTGSGKTT
+572 
-580 IVNLLMR
+580 
-587 FYDPNSGS
+587 S
-595 ILIDGTNSK
+595 IN
-604 DINRSTLR
+604 INRRTLR

-633 RFSKPDATDAE
+633 RFSKPDATDEE
-644 IEQACKYANAC
+644 IEQACKYANADEFISTLPNGYDTVIDEEADNISQGEKQLLTIARAILKDPKVLILDEATSSIDTKTEKNIQDAMDYLMEGRTSFIIAHRLSTIKNADKILVLKDGNIIECGNHNELMKENGFYANLYNSQFNN

>member
-1 MAKKLK
+1 MAKKFK
-7 RFESVNT
+7 RFESINT
-14 LMKYLKPYRRGFII
+14 LMKYLRPYRRGFII

-69 FHMENVVKIIMLLLF
+69 FHMENVVKIIF
-84 IYAVKTAAQMIS
+84 
-96 MICITNSIQDTMRD
+96 
-110 LRNACIFHMENVVK
+110 
-124 IIMLLLFIYAVKT
+124 LLLFIYAVKT

-202 NVISGVLM
+202 NVISGILM
-210 VCFAIFMMFRV
+210 VCLAIFMMFRV
-221 NLVMTVC
+221 NLVMTLC

-236 YVIIKKIAKISQKSF
+236 YIIIKKIAKVSQKSF
-251 DIHQRALGEL
+251 DI
-261 SANVTES
+261 
-268 FSGYNEIILFGKQ
+268 
-281 EESVKKFEKIN
+281 
-292 ENIRE
+292 
-297 TAYHQ
+297 HQ

-363 TYLSIGVVSVI
+363 TYLAIGVVSVI
-374 GTIYAIGGVITVGQ
+374 GTIYAIT
-388 LQAFVRFIWQVND
+388 
-401 LMSPLLSLLTYLS
+401 
-414 IGVVSVIGTIYAI
+414 
-427 GGVITVGQ
+427 GVITVGQ

-466 MDRIHEFIEYEEEI
+466 MDRIHEFIEYEEET
-480 DVEREEKEFEG
+480 DVERKEMVFEG
-491 NVEFKDIRFGYGEK
+491 NVEFKDIRFGYGKK

-549 LIDGTLHG
+549 VIDGI
-557 VSLDAKKGETVAIVG
+557 D
-572 PTGSGKTT
+572 
-580 IVNLLMR
+580 
-587 FYDPNSGS
+587 S
-595 ILIDGTNSK
+595 IN
-604 DINRSTLR
+604 INRRTLR

-633 RFSKPDATDAE
+633 RFSKPDATDEE
-644 IEQACKYANAC
+644 IENACKYANADEFISTLPNGYDTVIDEEADNISQGEKQLLTIARAILKDPKVLILDEATSSIDTKTEKNIQDAMDYLMEGRTSFIIAHRLSTIKNADKILVLKDGNIIECGNHNELMKENGFYANLYNSQFSN

>member
-69 FHMENVVKIIMLLLF
+69 
-84 IYAVKTAAQMIS
+84 
-96 MICITNSIQDTMRD
+96 
-110 LRNACIFHMENVVK
+110 FHMENVVK

-297 TAYHQ
+297 TAY
-302 RALGELS
+302 
-309 ANVTE
+309 
-314 SFSGYNEI
+314 
-322 ILFGK
+322 
-327 QEESV
+327 
-332 KKFEKINENIRE
+332 
-344 TAYKAQFLSYLMS
+344 KAQFLSY
-357 PLLSLL
+357 
-363 TYLSIGVVSVI
+363 
-374 GTIYAIGGVITVGQ
+374 
-388 LQAFVRFIWQVND
+388 

-466 MDRIHEFIEYEEEI
+466 MDRIHEFIEYEEET
-480 DVEREEKEFEG
+480 DVEREEKEFYG

-549 LIDGTLHG
+549 LIDGT
-557 VSLDAKKGETVAIVG
+557 
-572 PTGSGKTT
+572 
-580 IVNLLMR
+580 
-587 FYDPNSGS
+587 
-595 ILIDGTNSK
+595 NSK
-604 DINRSTLR
+604 DINKSTLR

-644 IEQACKYANAC
+644 IEQACKYANADEFISTLPEGYDTVIDEEADNISQGEKQLLTIARAILKDPKVLILDEATSSIDTKTEKNIQNAMDYLMEGRTSFIIAHRLSTIKNADKILVLKDGNIIECGNHNELMKENGFYANLYNSQFNN

>member
-1 MAKKLK
+1 MAKKFK
-7 RFESVNT
+7 RFESINT
-14 LMKYLKPYRRGFII
+14 LLKYLKPYRRGFII

-69 FHMENVVKIIMLLLF
+69 FHMENVIKIIILLLF

-96 MICITNSIQDTMRD
+96 MICITNSIQDTM
-110 LRNACIFHMENVVK
+110 K
-124 IIMLLLFIYAVKT
+124 
-137 AAQMI
+137 
-142 SMICITNSI
+142 
-151 QDTMRDLR
+151 DLR

-221 NLVMTVC
+221 NLVMTLC

-236 YVIIKKIAKISQKSF
+236 YIIIKKIAKVSQESF
-251 DIHQRALGEL
+251 DVHQRALGD
-261 SANVTES
+261 
-268 FSGYNEIILFGKQ
+268 
-281 EESVKKFEKIN
+281 
-292 ENIRE
+292 
-297 TAYHQ
+297 
-302 RALGELS
+302 LS

-344 TAYKAQFLSYLMS
+344 TAYKAQFLSY
-357 PLLSLL
+357 
-363 TYLSIGVVSVI
+363 
-374 GTIYAIGGVITVGQ
+374 
-388 LQAFVRFIWQVND
+388 

-549 LIDGTLHG
+549 LIDGT
-557 VSLDAKKGETVAIVG
+557 
-572 PTGSGKTT
+572 
-580 IVNLLMR
+580 
-587 FYDPNSGS
+587 
-595 ILIDGTNSK
+595 NSK

-644 IEQACKYANAC
+644 IEQACKYANADEFISTLPEGYDTVIDEEADNISQGEKQLLTIARAILKDPKVLILDEATSSIDTKTEKNIQNAMDYLMEGRTSFIIAHRLSTIKNADKILVLKDGNIIECGNHNELMKENGFYANLYNSQFNN

>member
-7 RFESVNT
+7 RFESINT
-14 LMKYLKPYRRGFII
+14 LLKYLKPYRRGFII

-69 FHMENVVKIIMLLLF
+69 FHMENVIKIITLLLF

-96 MICITNSIQDTMRD
+96 MICITNSIQDTM
-110 LRNACIFHMENVVK
+110 K
-124 IIMLLLFIYAVKT
+124 
-137 AAQMI
+137 
-142 SMICITNSI
+142 
-151 QDTMRDLR
+151 DLR

-221 NLVMTVC
+221 NLVMTLC

-236 YVIIKKIAKISQKSF
+236 YIIIKKIAKVSQESF
-251 DIHQRALGEL
+251 DIHQRALGD
-261 SANVTES
+261 
-268 FSGYNEIILFGKQ
+268 
-281 EESVKKFEKIN
+281 
-292 ENIRE
+292 
-297 TAYHQ
+297 
-302 RALGELS
+302 LS

-363 TYLSIGVVSVI
+363 TYLAIGVVSVI
-374 GTIYAIGGVITVGQ
+374 GTIYAI
-388 LQAFVRFIWQVND
+388 
-401 LMSPLLSLLTYLS
+401 S
-414 IGVVSVIGTIYAI
+414 
-427 GGVITVGQ
+427 GVITVGQ

-466 MDRIHEFIEYEEEI
+466 MDRIHEFIEYEEET
-480 DVEREEKEFEG
+480 DVERKEMVFDG
-491 NVEFKDIRFGYGEK
+491 NVEFKDIRFGYGKK

-512 LDAKKGETVA
+512 LNAKKGETVA

-549 LIDGTLHG
+549 VIDG
-557 VSLDAKKGETVAIVG
+557 
-572 PTGSGKTT
+572 
-580 IVNLLMR
+580 VN
-587 FYDPNSGS
+587 S
-595 ILIDGTNSK
+595 T
-604 DINRSTLR
+604 DINRRTLR

-633 RFSKPDATDAE
+633 RFSKPDATDEE
-644 IEQACKYANAC
+644 IEQACKYANADEFISTLPKGYDTVIDEEADNISQGEKQLLTIARAILKDPKVLILDEATSSIDTKTEKNIQDAMDYLMEGRTSFIIAHRLSTIKNADKILVLKDGNIIECGNHNELMKENGFYANLYNSQFNN

>member
-69 FHMENVVKIIMLLLF
+69 
-84 IYAVKTAAQMIS
+84 
-96 MICITNSIQDTMRD
+96 
-110 LRNACIFHMENVVK
+110 FHMENVVK

-297 TAYHQ
+297 TAY
-302 RALGELS
+302 
-309 ANVTE
+309 
-314 SFSGYNEI
+314 
-322 ILFGK
+322 
-327 QEESV
+327 
-332 KKFEKINENIRE
+332 
-344 TAYKAQFLSYLMS
+344 KAQFLSY
-357 PLLSLL
+357 
-363 TYLSIGVVSVI
+363 
-374 GTIYAIGGVITVGQ
+374 
-388 LQAFVRFIWQVND
+388 

-549 LIDGTLHG
+549 LIDGT
-557 VSLDAKKGETVAIVG
+557 
-572 PTGSGKTT
+572 
-580 IVNLLMR
+580 
-587 FYDPNSGS
+587 
-595 ILIDGTNSK
+595 NSK

-633 RFSKPDATDAE
+633 RFSKPDATDSE
-644 IEQACKYANAC
+644 IEQACKYANADEFISTLPEGYDTVIDEEADNISQGEKQLLTIARAILKDPKVLILDEATSSIDTKTEKNIQNAMDYLMEGRTSFIIAHRLSTIKNADKILVLKDGNIIECGNHNELMKENGFYANLYNSQFNN

>member
-1 MAKKLK
+1 MAKKFK
-7 RFESVNT
+7 RFESINT
-14 LMKYLKPYRRGFII
+14 LLKYLRPYRRGFII

-69 FHMENVVKIIMLLLF
+69 FHMENVIKII
-84 IYAVKTAAQMIS
+84 
-96 MICITNSIQDTMRD
+96 
-110 LRNACIFHMENVVK
+110 
-124 IIMLLLFIYAVKT
+124 IILLFIYAVKT

-221 NLVMTVC
+221 NLVMTLC

-236 YVIIKKIAKISQKSF
+236 YIIIKKIAKVSQESF
-251 DIHQRALGEL
+251 DIHQRALGD
-261 SANVTES
+261 
-268 FSGYNEIILFGKQ
+268 
-281 EESVKKFEKIN
+281 
-292 ENIRE
+292 
-297 TAYHQ
+297 
-302 RALGELS
+302 LS

-363 TYLSIGVVSVI
+363 TYLAIGVVSVI
-374 GTIYAIGGVITVGQ
+374 GTIYAIGGI
-388 LQAFVRFIWQVND
+388 
-401 LMSPLLSLLTYLS
+401 
-414 IGVVSVIGTIYAI
+414 
-427 GGVITVGQ
+427 ITVGQ

-466 MDRIHEFIEYEEEI
+466 MDRIHEFIEYEEET
-480 DVEREEKEFEG
+480 DVEVKEMVFDG
-491 NVEFKDIRFGYGEK
+491 NVEFKDIRFGYGKK

-512 LDAKKGETVA
+512 LEAKKGETVA

-549 LIDGTLHG
+549 VIDGI
-557 VSLDAKKGETVAIVG
+557 D
-572 PTGSGKTT
+572 
-580 IVNLLMR
+580 
-587 FYDPNSGS
+587 S
-595 ILIDGTNSK
+595 IN
-604 DINRSTLR
+604 INRRTLR

-633 RFSKPDATDAE
+633 RFSKPDATDEE
-644 IEQACKYANAC
+644 IEQACKYANADEFISTLPKGYDTVIDEEADNISQGEKQLLTIARAILKDPKVLILDEATSSIDTKTEKNIQDAMDYLMEGRTSFIIAHRLSTIKNADKILVLKDGNIIECGNHNELMKENGFYANLYNSQFNN

>member
-7 RFESVNT
+7 RFESINT
-14 LMKYLKPYRRGFII
+14 LLKYLKPYRRGFII

-69 FHMENVVKIIMLLLF
+69 FHMENVIKIIILLLF

-96 MICITNSIQDTMRD
+96 MICITNSIQDTM
-110 LRNACIFHMENVVK
+110 K
-124 IIMLLLFIYAVKT
+124 
-137 AAQMI
+137 
-142 SMICITNSI
+142 
-151 QDTMRDLR
+151 DLR

-221 NLVMTVC
+221 NLVMTLC

-236 YVIIKKIAKISQKSF
+236 YIIIKKIAKVSQESF
-251 DIHQRALGEL
+251 DIHQRALGD
-261 SANVTES
+261 
-268 FSGYNEIILFGKQ
+268 
-281 EESVKKFEKIN
+281 
-292 ENIRE
+292 
-297 TAYHQ
+297 
-302 RALGELS
+302 LS

-363 TYLSIGVVSVI
+363 TYL
-374 GTIYAIGGVITVGQ
+374 A
-388 LQAFVRFIWQVND
+388 
-401 LMSPLLSLLTYLS
+401 

-466 MDRIHEFIEYEEEI
+466 MDRIHEFIEYEEET
-480 DVEREEKEFEG
+480 DVEVKEMVFDG
-491 NVEFKDIRFGYGEK
+491 NVEFKDIRFGYGKK

-512 LDAKKGETVA
+512 LYAKKGETVA

-549 LIDGTLHG
+549 VIDGI
-557 VSLDAKKGETVAIVG
+557 D
-572 PTGSGKTT
+572 
-580 IVNLLMR
+580 
-587 FYDPNSGS
+587 S
-595 ILIDGTNSK
+595 IN
-604 DINRSTLR
+604 INRRTLR

-633 RFSKPDATDAE
+633 RFSKPDATDEE
-644 IEQACKYANAC
+644 IENACKYANADEFISTLPNGYDTAIDEEADNISQGEKQLLTIARAILKDPKVLILDEATSSIDTKTEKNIQDAMDYLMEGRTSFIIAHRLSTIKNADKILVLKDGNIIECGNHNELMKENGFYANLYNSQFNN

>member
-69 FHMENVVKIIMLLLF
+69 
-84 IYAVKTAAQMIS
+84 
-96 MICITNSIQDTMRD
+96 
-110 LRNACIFHMENVVK
+110 FHMENVVK

-297 TAYHQ
+297 TAY
-302 RALGELS
+302 
-309 ANVTE
+309 
-314 SFSGYNEI
+314 
-322 ILFGK
+322 
-327 QEESV
+327 
-332 KKFEKINENIRE
+332 
-344 TAYKAQFLSYLMS
+344 KAQFLSY
-357 PLLSLL
+357 
-363 TYLSIGVVSVI
+363 
-374 GTIYAIGGVITVGQ
+374 
-388 LQAFVRFIWQVND
+388 

-549 LIDGTLHG
+549 LIDGT
-557 VSLDAKKGETVAIVG
+557 
-572 PTGSGKTT
+572 
-580 IVNLLMR
+580 
-587 FYDPNSGS
+587 
-595 ILIDGTNSK
+595 NSK
-604 DINRSTLR
+604 YINRSTLR

-644 IEQACKYANAC
+644 IEQACKYANADEFISTLPEGYDTVIDEEADNISQGEKQLLTIARAILKDPKVLILDEATSSIDTKTEKNIQNAMDYLMEGRTSFIIAHRLSTIKNADKILVLKDGNIIECGNHNELMKENGFYANLYNSQFNN

>member
-69 FHMENVVKIIMLLLF
+69 
-84 IYAVKTAAQMIS
+84 
-96 MICITNSIQDTMRD
+96 
-110 LRNACIFHMENVVK
+110 FHMENVVK

-297 TAYHQ
+297 TAY
-302 RALGELS
+302 
-309 ANVTE
+309 
-314 SFSGYNEI
+314 
-322 ILFGK
+322 
-327 QEESV
+327 
-332 KKFEKINENIRE
+332 
-344 TAYKAQFLSYLMS
+344 KAQFLSY
-357 PLLSLL
+357 
-363 TYLSIGVVSVI
+363 
-374 GTIYAIGGVITVGQ
+374 
-388 LQAFVRFIWQVND
+388 

-466 MDRIHEFIEYEEEI
+466 MDRIHEFIEYEEET

-505 EVLHGVS
+505 EV
-512 LDAKKGETVA
+512 
-522 IVGPTGSGKTTIVNL
+522 
-537 LMRFYD
+537 
-543 PNSGSI
+543 
-549 LIDGTLHG
+549 LHG

-644 IEQACKYANAC
+644 IEQACKYANADEFISTLPEGYDTVIDEEADNISQGEKQLLTIARAILKDPKVLILDEATSSIDTKTEKNIQNAMDYLMEGRTSFIIAHRLSTIKNADVILVMKDGDIVEQGTHEELLKSKGFYSELYNSQFEEEVC

>member
-7 RFESVNT
+7 RFESINT
-14 LMKYLKPYRRGFII
+14 LLKYLKPYRRGFII

-69 FHMENVVKIIMLLLF
+69 FHMENVIKIIFLLLF

-96 MICITNSIQDTMRD
+96 MICITNSIQDTM
-110 LRNACIFHMENVVK
+110 K
-124 IIMLLLFIYAVKT
+124 
-137 AAQMI
+137 
-142 SMICITNSI
+142 
-151 QDTMRDLR
+151 DLR

-210 VCFAIFMMFRV
+210 VCFAVFMMFRV
-221 NLVMTVC
+221 NLVMTLC

-236 YVIIKKIAKISQKSF
+236 YIIIKKIAKISQESF
-251 DIHQRALGEL
+251 DIHQRALGDL

-292 ENIRE
+292 
-297 TAYHQ
+297 
-302 RALGELS
+302 L
-309 ANVTE
+309 
-314 SFSGYNEI
+314 
-322 ILFGK
+322 
-327 QEESV
+327 
-332 KKFEKINENIRE
+332 NIRE

-363 TYLSIGVVSVI
+363 TYL
-374 GTIYAIGGVITVGQ
+374 AI
-388 LQAFVRFIWQVND
+388 A
-401 LMSPLLSLLTYLS
+401 
-414 IGVVSVIGTIYAI
+414 VVSVIGTIYAI

-466 MDRIHEFIEYEEEI
+466 MDRIHEFIGYEEET
-480 DVEREEKEFEG
+480 DVEAKEMVFDG
-491 NVEFKDIRFGYGEK
+491 NVEFKDIRFGYGKK

-549 LIDGTLHG
+549 VIDG
-557 VSLDAKKGETVAIVG
+557 VDS
-572 PTGSGKTT
+572 
-580 IVNLLMR
+580 
-587 FYDPNSGS
+587 
-595 ILIDGTNSK
+595 TN
-604 DINRSTLR
+604 INRRTLR

-633 RFSKPDATDAE
+633 RFSKPDATDEE
-644 IEQACKYANAC
+644 IEQACKYANADEFISTLPKGYDTVIDEEADNISQGEKQLLTIARAILKDPKVLILDEATSSIDTKTEKNIQDAMDYLMEGRTSFIIAHRLSTIKNADKILVLKDGNIIECGNHNELMKENGAN

>member
-1 MAKKLK
+1 MAKKFK
-7 RFESVNT
+7 RFESINT
-14 LMKYLKPYRRGFII
+14 LLKYLKPYRRGFII

-58 TDIAKGVPGAR
+58 TDIAKGVPGAS
-69 FHMENVVKIIMLLLF
+69 FHMENVIKII
-84 IYAVKTAAQMIS
+84 I
-96 MICITNSIQDTMRD
+96 
-110 LRNACIFHMENVVK
+110 
-124 IIMLLLFIYAVKT
+124 LLLFIYAVKT

-221 NLVMTVC
+221 NLVMTLC

-236 YVIIKKIAKISQKSF
+236 YIIIKKIAKVSQESF
-251 DIHQRALGEL
+251 DIHQRALGD
-261 SANVTES
+261 
-268 FSGYNEIILFGKQ
+268 
-281 EESVKKFEKIN
+281 
-292 ENIRE
+292 
-297 TAYHQ
+297 
-302 RALGELS
+302 LS

-363 TYLSIGVVSVI
+363 TYL
-374 GTIYAIGGVITVGQ
+374 A
-388 LQAFVRFIWQVND
+388 
-401 LMSPLLSLLTYLS
+401 

-466 MDRIHEFIEYEEEI
+466 MDRIHEFIEYEEET
-480 DVEREEKEFEG
+480 DVERKEMVFDG
-491 NVEFKDIRFGYGEK
+491 NVEFKDIRFGYGKK

-549 LIDGTLHG
+549 VIDG
-557 VSLDAKKGETVAIVG
+557 
-572 PTGSGKTT
+572 
-580 IVNLLMR
+580 VN
-587 FYDPNSGS
+587 S
-595 ILIDGTNSK
+595 T
-604 DINRSTLR
+604 DINRRTLR

-633 RFSKPDATDAE
+633 RFSKPDATDEE
-644 IEQACKYANAC
+644 IENACKYANADEFISTLPNGYDTVIDEEADNISQGEKQLLTIARAILKDPKVLILDEATSSIDTKTEKNIQDAMDYLMEGRTSFIIAHRLSTIKNADKILVLKDGNIIECGNHNELMKENGFYANLYNSQFNN

>member
-69 FHMENVVKIIMLLLF
+69 
-84 IYAVKTAAQMIS
+84 
-96 MICITNSIQDTMRD
+96 
-110 LRNACIFHMENVVK
+110 FHMENVVK

-297 TAYHQ
+297 TAY
-302 RALGELS
+302 
-309 ANVTE
+309 
-314 SFSGYNEI
+314 
-322 ILFGK
+322 
-327 QEESV
+327 
-332 KKFEKINENIRE
+332 
-344 TAYKAQFLSYLMS
+344 KAQFLSYLMS

-363 TYLSIGVVSVI
+363 TYLAIGVVSVI
-374 GTIYAIGGVITVGQ
+374 GTIYAI
-388 LQAFVRFIWQVND
+388 
-401 LMSPLLSLLTYLS
+401 S
-414 IGVVSVIGTIYAI
+414 
-427 GGVITVGQ
+427 GVITVGQ

-466 MDRIHEFIEYEEEI
+466 MDRIHEFIGYEEET
-480 DVEREEKEFEG
+480 DVERKEMVFDG
-491 NVEFKDIRFGYGEK
+491 NVEFKDIRFGYGKK

-512 LDAKKGETVA
+512 LNAKKGETVA

-549 LIDGTLHG
+549 AIDG
-557 VSLDAKKGETVAIVG
+557 VD
-572 PTGSGKTT
+572 
-580 IVNLLMR
+580 
-587 FYDPNSGS
+587 S
-595 ILIDGTNSK
+595 IN
-604 DINRSTLR
+604 INRRTLR

-633 RFSKPDATDAE
+633 RFSKPDATDEE
-644 IEQACKYANAC
+644 IEQACKYANADEFISTLPKGYDTVIDEEADNISQGEKQLLTIARAILKDPKVLILDEATSSIDTKTEKNIQDAMDYLMEGRTSFIIAHRLSTIKNADKILVLKDGNIIECGNHNELMKENGFYANLYNSQFNN